1 MENYPIGQSQTKE
14 SFLDSLRIKVTEKC
28 PWQCSFCHNEGDM
41 TTSDLTWGAELQE
54 TITAFKKALPTLREI
69 HYTGGEPTKNR
80 ELATL
85 TAGLTAMGF
94 EVKTTSNG
102 QFNEEELVR
111 LKEAGLSTFNFSVLS
126 LQPEIFLQM
135 QGGRGALW
143 QEKILGQKKQ
153 AKELKRDVVW
163 AKEQIDRQQVMIT
176 KALEM
181 GFDVKMNTILSTG
194 SEANLANVQKI
205 FDWAKEHSIPMRL
218 LNDLGNGLESIM
230 AIRTFIESLGA
241 EEVMRKVTLGSS
253 SCSTVYRLAD
263 GYQFA
268 FKQIRDNKLESM
280 CQDCKIGKEGR
291 CEEQFYGIRLQ
302 QGKDGKY
309 YVILCI
315 QEKNRKNQM
324 TVEDFFKSQQLK
336 EIKYLI
342 E

>member
-28 PWQCSFCHNEGDM
+28 PWQCSFCHNEGGM
-41 TTSDLTWGAELQE
+41 TASDLTWGAELQE
-54 TITAFKKALPTLREI
+54 TIKAFKKALPTLREI

-111 LKEAGLSTFNFSVLS
+111 LKEAGLSTLNFSVHS

-143 QEKILGQKKQ
+143 QDKILGQKKQ
-153 AKELKRDVVW
+153 VKESKRDVAW
-163 AKEQIDRQQVMIT
+163 AQEQIDRQQAMIV

-181 GFDVKMNTILSTG
+181 GFDVKMNTVLSTG
-194 SEANLANVQKI
+194 SEADLANVREI
-205 FDWAKEHSIPMRL
+205 FDWAKEYSIPMRL

-241 EEVMRKVTLGSS
+241 DEVMRKVTIGSS

-280 CQDCKIGKEGR
+280 CRDCKIGKEGR

-302 QGKDGKY
+302 QGKDKKY

-315 QEKNRKNQM
+315 QEKNRKTQM
-324 TVEDFFKSQQLK
+324 TVEDFLKSQQLK
-336 EIKYLI
+336 EIKSLI